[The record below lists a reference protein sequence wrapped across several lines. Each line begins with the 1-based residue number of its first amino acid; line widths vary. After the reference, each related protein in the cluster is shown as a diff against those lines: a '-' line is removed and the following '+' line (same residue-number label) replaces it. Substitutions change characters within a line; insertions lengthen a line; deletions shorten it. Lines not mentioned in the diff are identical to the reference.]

1 MYPALLHYPTWI
13 AVLHVICFWFGFVS
27 QLHQAQNE
35 CQRER
40 TERCKLERLQM
51 QHHKQVLALASSPL
65 WYPCV
70 VQEHS
75 TTISHMKW

>member
-1 MYPALLHYPTWI
+1 MKLSCSLSLSIVYFC
-13 AVLHVICFWFGFVS
+13 VFVA

-51 QHHKQVLALASSPL
+51 QHHKQVLAAAECCRHVETLNETVPSARIGDMM
-65 WYPCV
+65 V
-70 VQEHS
+70 
-75 TTISHMKW
+75 IRAKA